1 MGLRLFFSYNNYNN
15 IYYLIREGF
24 NIYYTTNKIQQRL
37 SLFHH
42 YLINKEEVSEGA
54 AEDLVA
60 DIAEYS
66 SPFNVLIYLYV
77 NRASHHP
84 HLAAIHG
91 DGQSKIETSLQP

>member
-15 IYYLIREGF
+15 IYYLKREGF

-42 YLINKEEVSEGA
+42 YLINKEEVAEGA

-60 DIAEYS
+60 DIADY
-66 SPFNVLIYLYV
+66 
-77 NRASHHP
+77 
-84 HLAAIHG
+84 HLLL
-91 DGQSKIETSLQP
+91 TSLSTWT